1 MIRWFANNNIAANF
15 LMLAILLSGGY
26 VALNKIPLEV
36 QPAKTY
42 SNIRITM
49 SYRGGT
55 AKDVEQSVLIPIE
68 SALEGI
74 EGIQDISAYGRRDY
88 GYLWIDID
96 PDAPIKEILEDVKSR
111 VDGITTFPG
120 ETEKPR
126 IYIPDTSHWHEVL
139 SVAVTGNLEEYELR
153 RVAQKVQDD
162 LTAIDG
168 ISRVSMEG
176 SREYEV
182 SVEANQEVLDSYN
195 LGFRDISDAI
205 RRFSLDLPAGSI
217 DSDSGTLT
225 VRTRGQAYTQ
235 E

>member
-74 EGIQDISAYGRRDY
+74 GR
-88 GYLWIDID
+88 
-96 PDAPIKEILEDVKSR
+96 
-111 VDGITTFPG
+111 
-120 ETEKPR
+120 
-126 IYIPDTSHWHEVL
+126 
-139 SVAVTGNLEEYELR
+139 
-153 RVAQKVQDD
+153 AQEC
-162 LTAIDG
+162 
-168 ISRVSMEG
+168 VSNFG
-176 SREYEV
+176 LV
-182 SVEANQEVLDSYN
+182 
-195 LGFRDISDAI
+195 
-205 RRFSLDLPAGSI
+205 
-217 DSDSGTLT
+217 
-225 VRTRGQAYTQ
+225 
-235 E
+235 